1 MASQRSSQQNG
12 RPDDGASAQ
21 QNAGAAPGAADA
33 RGAAETRGTAAAQ
46 RNAGTISSSYRI
58 EEKPFYLPIKDE
70 VEIFERAW
78 VEQIPVLLKG
88 PTGCGKTRFVEYMT
102 WHLGQKVYRTTGAD
116 PATRTTGGGGGN
128 GAGGPSATGAG
139 PTTGAGPF
147 AHGVGSLYTVACHED
162 MTARDLTGRYIMK
175 GGEAVW
181 IDGPATMAVKEG
193 AILYLDEVV
202 EARKDVTVVIHPL
215 TDYRRLLPIET
226 LGVQIEAPPSFMVVI
241 SYNPGYQSI
250 RKNLKPS
257 TKQRFVAIDF
267 SYPPAEKETTIVET
281 ESGIDHTLAEKL
293 VLLGND
299 IRNITTIDLEEGVS
313 TRSLVHAGKLIRR
326 GIPAK
331 RACSLAIAQA
341 VTDEK
346 DEIAAIE
353 LIVDKIF
360 R

>member
-1 MASQRSSQQNG
+1 MANT
-12 RPDDGASAQ
+12 DSAG
-21 QNAGAAPGAADA
+21 GAARAAGDDI
-33 RGAAETRGTAAAQ
+33 
-46 RNAGTISSSYRI
+46 NTISSSYRI
-58 EEKPFYLPIKDE
+58 EEKPFYLSIKDE

-78 VEQIPVLLKG
+78 IEQIPVLLKG

-102 WHLGQKVYRTTGAD
+102 WHLGQKVYRA
-116 PATRTTGGGGGN
+116 A
-128 GAGGPSATGAG
+128 GAGTAGGAA
-139 PTTGAGPF
+139 GAGPF

-226 LGVQIEAPPSFMVVI
+226 LGIQIEAPPSFMVVV

-267 SYPPAEKETTIVET
+267 SYPPADKETTIVQT
-281 ESGIDHTLAEKL
+281 ESGIDHALAERL

-326 GIPAK
+326 GIRAK